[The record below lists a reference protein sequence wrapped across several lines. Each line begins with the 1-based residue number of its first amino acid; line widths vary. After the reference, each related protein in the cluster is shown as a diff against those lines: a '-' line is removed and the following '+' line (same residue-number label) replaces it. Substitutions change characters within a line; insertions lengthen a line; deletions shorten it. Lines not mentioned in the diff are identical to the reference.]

1 MIFPAF
7 LVICSFEGLSQAR
20 CTGLSAWLWALTP
33 FVGNLRII
41 KFCDDLSRFSGD
53 LQFCGAVASALHAA
67 VGLALDLE
75 AQTLCSAT
83 LAVDAEAEE
92 VELVGFA
99 LVLVAFIFDGV
110 FTRREGFAGGEL
122 EAVLSVKSDE

>member
-1 MIFPAF
+1 M
-7 LVICSFEGLSQAR
+7 
-20 CTGLSAWLWALTP
+20 TP

-67 VGLALDLE
+67 VSLALDLE
-75 AQTLCSAT
+75 AQTLCSAV

-110 FTRREGFAGGEL
+110 FTRLEGFAGGEL
-122 EAVLSVKSDE
+122 EAVLSVKSDEQGVP